1 MTTRDLS
8 RRSLMAT
15 LLCAAALPALGQTD
29 DTSNIEWV
37 VGFPP
42 GGGADT
48 SSRFL
53 AELVSKNLGRPI
65 IVTNKP
71 GASTQ
76 IAADYVAAAR
86 GGNMFFTADFSTLAT
101 NASLYPRLRYSPER
115 DFIVLGMQARTPMV
129 LVGAPNIPANNF
141 RELLA
146 WANKNGQDVAY
157 GSAGLATPHHL
168 AAELLKAQSGL
179 KLAHVP
185 YKGAAPAISDVM
197 AGQIP
202 LCMADLATARQYI
215 LAGKVK
221 AFGISSAKRSPN
233 VPDVPT
239 FIEQGLPDYET
250 YAWQAIVVPSKT
262 PPTQVARFRESVVAV
277 LDSQA
282 VKERYDTLGFERMQ
296 GTPEEVATF
305 IAREQQRWAQVIR
318 TNNIKLD

>member
-1 MTTRDLS
+1 MTRSNPS
-8 RRSLMAT
+8 RRSVIAI
-15 LLCAAALPALGQTD
+15 LLSAAALPALGQSD
-29 DTSNIEWV
+29 DASTIEWV

-42 GGGADT
+42 GGGADS

-53 AELVSKNLGRPI
+53 ADLMSKHLGRPI

-86 GGNMFFTADFSTLAT
+86 GGNMIFTADFSTLAT
-101 NASLYPRLRYSPER
+101 NASLFPKLRYSPER

-129 LVGAPNIPANNF
+129 LVGALDIPASNF
-141 RELLA
+141 KELLA
-146 WANKNGQDVAY
+146 WTNKSPQDVPYA
-157 GSAGLATPHHL
+157 SAGPATPHHL

-179 KLAHVP
+179 KLTHVP
-185 YKGAAPAISDVM
+185 YRGAAPAILDVV

-202 LCMADLATARQYI
+202 LGMADLATAQQYI
-215 LAGKVK
+215 RTGKVK

-250 YAWQAIVVPSKT
+250 YAWQAVVVPSKT
-262 PPTQVARFRESVVAV
+262 PPAQVSRLREALVAV
-277 LDSQA
+277 LDSPA
-282 VKERYDTLGFERMQ
+282 AKERYDTLGFERML
-296 GTPEEVATF
+296 GSGEEVASF
-305 IAREQQRWAQVIR
+305 ITREQKRWAQVIK
-318 TNNIKLD
+318 TNNIKID